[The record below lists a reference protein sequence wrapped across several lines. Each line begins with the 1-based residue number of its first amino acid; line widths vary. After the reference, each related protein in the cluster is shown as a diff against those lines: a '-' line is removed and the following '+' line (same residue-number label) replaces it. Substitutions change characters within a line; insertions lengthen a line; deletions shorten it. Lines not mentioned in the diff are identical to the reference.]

1 VRFIAL
7 LACATTASIGL
18 LGGWNGGQHQPLG
31 GAVRTR
37 SFLRSRPRSRAYL
50 PYSRLLVGA
59 AAGAASGGEGG
70 SHSLLRLK
78 PKLRMNGT
86 AKIPGSKSISN
97 RALILAAIAKGE
109 TVLDGLLESD
119 DVRVLIDALGK
130 LGVAICKDC
139 SSSVEEQG
147 EGRGEGVG
155 DDAVVFTVSG
165 TNGYL
170 AYPAASSEKKG
181 SLWMGNAGTAM
192 RSMTAVLCAGE
203 GNFTLEGD
211 PRMHQRPISDLVSA
225 LQSAGF
231 GIDYLQKEGCPPL
244 RIRGKGRRSIN
255 DVNSVDVDGSV
266 SSQFISALL
275 IAAPILFRG
284 PSVEIN
290 VSSALISAPYVSMT
304 VELCRMFGAQI
315 DALPG
320 STRYNVNA
328 VDYKSPGRL
337 QIEPDASSAS
347 YFFAGGFLTGGPVT
361 VHGFT
366 KGKTLQ
372 GDLRFLEVLTEMGAK
387 VEYGDDEVT
396 VSRDDNGL
404 IRSITADLNDI
415 PDAAMTVAVLA
426 AFAEGRSRISGIQ
439 SWRVK
444 ECDRLDAMTREL
456 SKAGAEVRCGADW
469 IEIDPN
475 PLQKLSSSLP
485 PPSSHVRIST
495 YNDHRIAMSL
505 SLLSLGPKGMAVE
518 IEDPGCVSKTFPEYF
533 KEFFRLT

>member
-1 VRFIAL
+1 MDSPRATSLVSYRVVRPLVRFIAL

-170 AYPAASSEKKG
+170 AYPAASSEEETTLTIPFKFISPCPTTVPTPLPRTSCITPKKEKKG

-211 PRMHQRPISDLVSA
+211 PRMHQRLEKK
-225 LQSAGF
+225 G
-231 GIDYLQKEGCPPL
+231 GRKEGVL
-244 RIRGKGRRSIN
+244 
-255 DVNSVDVDGSV
+255 DGGE
-266 SSQFISALL
+266 
-275 IAAPILFRG
+275 IA
-284 PSVEIN
+284 S
-290 VSSALISAPYVSMT
+290 T
-304 VELCRMFGAQI
+304 VER
-315 DALPG
+315 
-320 STRYNVNA
+320 
-328 VDYKSPGRL
+328 
-337 QIEPDASSAS
+337 
-347 YFFAGGFLTGGPVT
+347 
-361 VHGFT
+361 
-366 KGKTLQ
+366 
-372 GDLRFLEVLTEMGAK
+372 
-387 VEYGDDEVT
+387 
-396 VSRDDNGL
+396 
-404 IRSITADLNDI
+404 
-415 PDAAMTVAVLA
+415 
-426 AFAEGRSRISGIQ
+426 
-439 SWRVK
+439 
-444 ECDRLDAMTREL
+444 
-456 SKAGAEVRCGADW
+456 
-469 IEIDPN
+469 
-475 PLQKLSSSLP
+475 
-485 PPSSHVRIST
+485 
-495 YNDHRIAMSL
+495 
-505 SLLSLGPKGMAVE
+505 
-518 IEDPGCVSKTFPEYF
+518 
-533 KEFFRLT
+533 